1 MRFAHL
7 GQYLR
12 SGSSAASSWSSAGR
26 AEHRCFMLVF
36 ASQGIRYLPQCVHTF
51 ATFVRAGDAPELE
64 CQTISW
70 LPEDLNI
77 KILRLWPQPGR
88 NLSLDETVTLAKA
101 KDARLLLWGPYRID
115 QELYERAKRQVERL
129 NVGHVQYKAIDLG
142 FRPDTATNCFH
153 AVSDI
158 DADFGL
164 LRTGTAFGPAASA
177 LVAAHLRRWIIEPN
191 GVHPWLI
198 ERLGLDPSTIETQQL
213 LRTDNE
219 VLAEVRT

>member
-1 MRFAHL
+1 
-7 GQYLR
+7 
-12 SGSSAASSWSSAGR
+12 
-26 AEHRCFMLVF
+26 MLIF

-51 ATFVRAGDAPELE
+51 ATFVRAGAPELE

-88 NLSLDETVTLAKA
+88 NLSLEETVALAKA
-101 KDARLLLWGPYRID
+101 RDDRLLLWGPYRIE

-129 NVGHVQYKAIDLG
+129 NIGHVQYKAIDLG
-142 FRPDTATNCFH
+142 FRPDIAANCFH

-177 LVAAHLRRWIIEPN
+177 LVAGHLRRWIIEPN
-191 GVHPWLI
+191 DVHPWLI
-198 ERLGLDPSTIETQQL
+198 ERLGLDPSAVEIQQL
-213 LRTDNE
+213 LRADNE
-219 VLAEVRT
+219 VLAEVRP